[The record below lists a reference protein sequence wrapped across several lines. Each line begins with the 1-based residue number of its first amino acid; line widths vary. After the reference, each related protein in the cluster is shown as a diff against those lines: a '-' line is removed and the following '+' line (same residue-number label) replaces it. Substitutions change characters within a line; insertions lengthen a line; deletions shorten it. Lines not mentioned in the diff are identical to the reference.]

1 MWSYQLR
8 STILLEFY
16 NFWPIACRYL
26 FVDPHLLE
34 AVEIMAYCLYDG
46 KVDQES
52 EFETKM
58 YKSLIEQLTS
68 MQDSFARSLIH
79 AHEAGLTY

>member
-1 MWSYQLR
+1 
-8 STILLEFY
+8 
-16 NFWPIACRYL
+16 
-26 FVDPHLLE
+26 
-34 AVEIMAYCLYDG
+34 MAYCLYDG

-52 EFETKM
+52 EFEAKM